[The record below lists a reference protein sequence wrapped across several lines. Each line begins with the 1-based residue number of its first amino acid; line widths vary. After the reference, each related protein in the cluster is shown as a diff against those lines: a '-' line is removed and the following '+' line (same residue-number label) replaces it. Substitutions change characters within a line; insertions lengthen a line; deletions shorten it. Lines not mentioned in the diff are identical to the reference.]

1 MSTNQQPTVLELL
14 AGTQADLITYQRKH
28 INDLSQAI
36 NQLTSERNALRN
48 QLEALQKPVEQ
59 KDNM

>member
-14 AGTQADLITYQRKH
+14 VGTQADLITYQRKH